1 MFEDQYWHKVALEL
15 IPFADPCFKNYQTIQ
30 LRRRAEKMV
39 LRGINWKDYS
49 ADNLAKHFNIITDI
63 RNEGKGDGTVMLYN
77 EEE

>member
-1 MFEDQYWHKVALEL
+1 
-15 IPFADPCFKNYQTIQ
+15 
-30 LRRRAEKMV
+30 MV